1 MNSVKCPECEAAF
14 SASASYCR
22 ECGSS
27 LPEAPAAPRTKW
39 NQQTVDSGRM
49 MAMVTHLLAL
59 VTWLIGPLVVLFVSD
74 NDFVV
79 QNAKNAV
86 MWQLMLVIYSIL
98 AGILVFIGI
107 GILLLMALWLLN
119 LVFIVIATV
128 KANDG
133 VAWQYPLTP
142 AV

>member
-1 MNSVKCPECEAAF
+1 
-14 SASASYCR
+14 
-22 ECGSS
+22 
-27 LPEAPAAPRTKW
+27 
-39 NQQTVDSGRM
+39 M